1 MYAIF
6 DSVKQVRVQHRLK
19 AKRSLMA
26 VEFTCF
32 TTTTDEPNASSNE
45 SGENDI
51 KIKKNVN
58 HLKLQKMVVVV
69 GSNHL
74 S

>member
-51 KIKKNVN
+51 KRKEKNFASISKK
-58 HLKLQKMVVVV
+58 LAKYEI
-69 GSNHL
+69 
-74 S
+74 